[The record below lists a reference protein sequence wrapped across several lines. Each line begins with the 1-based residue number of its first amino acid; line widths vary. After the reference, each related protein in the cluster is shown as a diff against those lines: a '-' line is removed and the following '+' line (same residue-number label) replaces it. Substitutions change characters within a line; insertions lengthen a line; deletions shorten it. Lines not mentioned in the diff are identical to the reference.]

1 MPADAESTRF
11 RRLDHIQV
19 AATVDRLCAGID
31 TDLPGRS
38 IGKVA
43 AEVRQMVDKV
53 ADEADARRRQYAML
67 RAASVAFVVVIA
79 LATGVAVVLAAI
91 DAFRTAGNLHAFD
104 WLPLLESAINDL
116 GFAAVAIFFLIS
128 LPARYRRRHTL
139 HQLHELRSLAH
150 VVDMLQLTKSPDLLR
165 HSGSASAGTA
175 AATPADVA
183 DPEEGTDLDG
193 PEMRRY
199 LDFCSQLLS
208 LVAKIAALAAQE
220 NDDAVVLDTVSE
232 IETLTV
238 GISRKIWQKLSLVPL
253 AD

>member
-1 MPADAESTRF
+1 MPADSESTRY
-11 RRLDHIQV
+11 RRLDPGQV
-19 AATVDRLCAGID
+19 AATVDQLCSGID
-31 TDLPGRS
+31 AALPGRS

-53 ADEADARRRQYAML
+53 ADEAVARRRQYAML
-67 RAASVAFVVVIA
+67 RAASGAFVVVIA
-79 LATGVAVVLAAI
+79 VATGVAVVLAAI
-91 DAFRTAGNLHAFD
+91 DAARAAGDLHAFD
-104 WLPLLESAINDL
+104 WSPLLESAINDL

-139 HQLHELRSLAH
+139 HDLHELRSLAH

-165 HSGSASAGTA
+165 HSGSATA
-175 AATPADVA
+175 TATAT

-199 LDFCSQLLS
+199 LDFYSQLLS

-253 AD
+253 PD